1 MHGLYL
7 SIRGLTPYTESMTP
21 QSWKELIMHSWFV
34 MLTVHRWK
42 QSETGQIQPGDNTTD
57 HHRVNPSDKH
67 TYHNQGRS
75 DGGGVYRYIYPS
87 PPNQS
92 TLKKCLCGCFVS
104 LTQDK
109 MKLRWLV
116 NIYTHPNQ
124 IPGYATD
131 HNKQYMIW
139 HINEVPLLLG
149 YGHQSP
155 APETTYLEK
164 PRSAAQFDSCQGT
177 VQKSQNCWKENCVRE
192 KFTFNPNTCV

>member
-75 DGGGVYRYIYPS
+75 DGGGISVYIPL
-87 PPNQS
+87 PPKS
-92 TLKKCLCGCFVS
+92 VYLKKMFMWLFCL
-104 LTQDK
+104 LD
-109 MKLRWLV
+109 
-116 NIYTHPNQ
+116 
-124 IPGYATD
+124 PG
-131 HNKQYMIW
+131 Q
-139 HINEVPLLLG
+139 NEIAMT
-149 YGHQSP
+149 S
-155 APETTYLEK
+155 
-164 PRSAAQFDSCQGT
+164 
-177 VQKSQNCWKENCVRE
+177 
-192 KFTFNPNTCV
+192 